1 MIPFQNESDLKT
13 RISFP
18 TTDKIDELELYQYV
32 FPAKMKHPTFACVGF
47 VMTVGAH
54 APVFEIQARWATQVF
69 QGNVGLPPVN
79 EMLKDIEMK
88 KKFLYQKFG
97 KHIIFV
103 SIKYDIQLINKNKS

>member
-1 MIPFQNESDLKT
+1 MWPKT
-13 RISFP
+13 RTNISFS
-18 TTDKIDELELYQYV
+18 DKIDELQLYQYV
-32 FPAKMKHPTFACVGF
+32 FPAKQKHPTFACVGF

-69 QGNVGLPPVN
+69 KGNVSLPPVSG
-79 EMLKDIEMK
+79 MLKDIEMK

-103 SIKYDIQLINKNKS
+103 SRLHI